1 MTNSTS
7 VHQTPGAGG
16 HIIVGL
22 LPSVDAA
29 RLALEP
35 LRSQGVSDEQIGLAM
50 RQAEQP
56 LSTTEEDRP
65 SPTAE
70 EATQGVVGGGIIGGL
85 AGLLTA
91 AGFVAMPGLD
101 PLLAGGSLI
110 SLLGATGAS
119 IVAASGLDAVTGG
132 LVGALISINIPETA
146 ARNYE

>member
-7 VHQTPGAGG
+7 LHQAPGAGG
-16 HIIVGL
+16 HVIVGL
-22 LPSVDAA
+22 LPSVAAA
-29 RLALEP
+29 RLALES
-35 LRSQGVSDEQIGLAM
+35 LRLQGVSDEQIGLAM

-91 AGFVAMPGLD
+91 AGFATIPGLA

-110 SLLGATGAS
+110 SYIGSNRCLHR
-119 IVAASGLDAVTGG
+119 GG
-132 LVGALISINIPETA
+132 KWT
-146 ARNYE
+146 RRCH

>member
-1 MTNSTS
+1 
-7 VHQTPGAGG
+7 
-16 HIIVGL
+16 
-22 LPSVDAA
+22 
-29 RLALEP
+29 
-35 LRSQGVSDEQIGLAM
+35 M

-70 EATQGVVGGGIIGGL
+70 EATKGVVGGGIIGGL

-146 ARNYE
+146 AHHYE

>member
-7 VHQTPGAGG
+7 LHQAPGAGG
-16 HIIVGL
+16 HVIVGL
-22 LPSVDAA
+22 LPSVAAA
-29 RLALEP
+29 RLALES
-35 LRSQGVSDEQIGLAM
+35 LRLQGVSDEQIGLAM

-70 EATQGVVGGGIIGGL
+70 DATKGVVEGGTIGGL

-101 PLLAGGSLI
+101 PCWQVDRSFLI
-110 SLLGATGAS
+110 LGATGAS
-119 IVAASGLDAVTGG
+119 IVAASGLGAVTSG
-132 LVGALISINIPETA
+132 LVGALISINLPETA
-146 ARNYE
+146 LHH